1 MKPYTIFFNYL
12 TKFISSILFFLATTI
27 TIILFTIFNQNFMA
41 QQLNETNYYEKL
53 YTNIKLEMSYY
64 VTQSGLSD
72 DILNNIF
79 DKELLRRTT
88 EKMLDNFYN
97 NKDNTINK
105 TSIEENLMNNIN
117 EELKDYKLTEEDKTS
132 INKFITQMSSI
143 YETEISYSNIL
154 NKYHNSFNRIYH
166 ILVALDILCITLFI
180 INYFITRYTL
190 KERNIIIS
198 LLTTA
203 TLITIIHLYLSNTL
217 DLGHLEFYNDIISNL
232 INYTYQSIMS
242 IFNIVSTLYLVISL
256 SLILY
261 ATKYTKELLKYK
273 DKVLIIL
280 AIIWMGVI
288 FMFSAQVSDESKSSS
303 NKVTSAVVNTV
314 ISIKKE
320 NISEEKRQKIIE
332 DKTFIVRKSAHFTE
346 YFILGLILILY
357 LQTKEKLATKYVIL
371 AIIFC
376 VLYATSDEIHQLFV
390 DGRSCKIMDILIDTC
405 GSSLAILGFTSI
417 YKITTNLK
425 KQKEL
430 FIEQI

>member
-1 MKPYTIFFNYL
+1 MKPHTIFFNYL
-12 TKFISSILFFLATTI
+12 TKFISSILFFLTTTI

-105 TSIEENLMNNIN
+105 TSVEENLMNNIN

-132 INKFITQMSSI
+132 INKFITQMSST

-166 ILVALDILCITLFI
+166 ILVALDILCIALFI

-242 IFNIVSTLYLVISL
+242 IFNIVSTIYLVISL

-332 DKTFIVRKSAHFTE
+332 DKTFIVRKTAHFTE

-357 LQTKEKLATKYVIL
+357 LQTKEKLTTKYVIL

-417 YKITTNLK
+417 YKLTTNLK

>member
-1 MKPYTIFFNYL
+1 MKPHTIFFNYL
-12 TKFISSILFFLATTI
+12 TKFISSILFFLTTTI

-105 TSIEENLMNNIN
+105 TSVEENLMNNIN

-132 INKFITQMSSI
+132 INKFITQMSST
-143 YETEISYSNIL
+143 YEMEISYSNIL

-166 ILVALDILCITLFI
+166 ILVALDLLCIALFI

-198 LLTTA
+198 LLTT
-203 TLITIIHLYLSNTL
+203 TILITIIHLYLSNTL

-242 IFNIVSTLYLVISL
+242 IFNIVSTIYLVISL

-332 DKTFIVRKSAHFTE
+332 DKTFIVRKTAHFTE

-357 LQTKEKLATKYVIL
+357 LQTKEKLTTKYIIL

>member
-1 MKPYTIFFNYL
+1 MKPHTIFFNYL
-12 TKFISSILFFLATTI
+12 TKFISSILFFLTTTI

-53 YTNIKLEMSYY
+53 YDNIKLEMSYY

-105 TSIEENLMNNIN
+105 TSVEENLMNNIN

-132 INKFITQMSSI
+132 INKFITQMSST

-154 NKYHNSFNRIYH
+154 NKYHNSFNRVYH
-166 ILVALDILCITLFI
+166 ILVALDILCIALFI

-198 LLTTA
+198 LLTT
-203 TLITIIHLYLSNTL
+203 TILITIIHLYLSNTL

-242 IFNIVSTLYLVISL
+242 IFNIVSTIYLVISL

-332 DKTFIVRKSAHFTE
+332 DKTFIVRKTAHFTE
-346 YFILGLILILY
+346 YFILGLILILF
-357 LQTKEKLATKYVIL
+357 LQTKEKLTTKYIIL

>member
-1 MKPYTIFFNYL
+1 MKPHTIFFNYL
-12 TKFISSILFFLATTI
+12 TKFISSILFFLTTTI

-105 TSIEENLMNNIN
+105 TSVEENLMNNIN

-132 INKFITQMSSI
+132 INKFITQMSST

-166 ILVALDILCITLFI
+166 ILVALDLLCIALFI

-198 LLTTA
+198 LLTT
-203 TLITIIHLYLSNTL
+203 TILITIIHLYLSNTL

-242 IFNIVSTLYLVISL
+242 IFNIVSTIYLVISL

-332 DKTFIVRKSAHFTE
+332 DKTFIVRKTAHFTE

-357 LQTKEKLATKYVIL
+357 LQTKEKLATKYIIL

>member
-105 TSIEENLMNNIN
+105 TSVEENLTNNIN

-154 NKYHNSFNRIYH
+154 NKYHNTFNRIYH
-166 ILVALDILCITLFI
+166 ILVALDLLCIALFI

-357 LQTKEKLATKYVIL
+357 LQTKEKLAPKYIIL

>member
-1 MKPYTIFFNYL
+1 MKPHTIFFNYL
-12 TKFISSILFFLATTI
+12 TKFISSILFFLTTTI

-53 YTNIKLEMSYY
+53 YDNIKLEMSYY

-105 TSIEENLMNNIN
+105 TSVEENLMNNIN

-132 INKFITQMSSI
+132 INKFITQMSST
-143 YETEISYSNIL
+143 YEMEISYSNIL
-154 NKYHNSFNRIYH
+154 NKYHNTFNRIYH
-166 ILVALDILCITLFI
+166 ILVALDILCIALFI

-242 IFNIVSTLYLVISL
+242 IFNIVSTIYLVISL

-273 DKVLIIL
+273 DKVLIVL

-357 LQTKEKLATKYVIL
+357 LQTKEKLATKYIIL

>member
-1 MKPYTIFFNYL
+1 MKPHTIFFNYL
-12 TKFISSILFFLATTI
+12 TKFISSILFFLTTTI

-105 TSIEENLMNNIN
+105 TSVEENLMNNIN

-132 INKFITQMSSI
+132 INKFITQMSST

-166 ILVALDILCITLFI
+166 ILVALDILCIALFI

-357 LQTKEKLATKYVIL
+357 LQTKEKLATKYIIL

-417 YKITTNLK
+417 YKLTTNLK

>member
-1 MKPYTIFFNYL
+1 MKPHTIFFNYL
-12 TKFISSILFFLATTI
+12 TKFISSILFFLTTTI

-53 YTNIKLEMSYY
+53 YDNIKLEMSYY

-105 TSIEENLMNNIN
+105 TSVEENLMNNIN

-132 INKFITQMSSI
+132 INKFITQMSST

-166 ILVALDILCITLFI
+166 ILVALDLLCIALFI

-198 LLTTA
+198 LLTT
-203 TLITIIHLYLSNTL
+203 TILITIIHLYLSNTL

-242 IFNIVSTLYLVISL
+242 IFNIVSTIYLVISL

-332 DKTFIVRKSAHFTE
+332 DKTFIVRKTAHFTE

-357 LQTKEKLATKYVIL
+357 LQTKEKLATKYIIL

>member
-1 MKPYTIFFNYL
+1 MKPHTIFFNYL
-12 TKFISSILFFLATTI
+12 TKFISSILFFLTTTI

-88 EKMLDNFYN
+88 EKMLNNFYN

-105 TSIEENLMNNIN
+105 TSVEENLMNNIN
-117 EELKDYKLTEEDKTS
+117 EELKDYKLTEEDKKS
-132 INKFITQMSSI
+132 INKFITQMSST

-154 NKYHNSFNRIYH
+154 NKYHNSFNRVYH

-198 LLTTA
+198 LLTT
-203 TLITIIHLYLSNTL
+203 TILITIIHLYLSNTL

-242 IFNIVSTLYLVISL
+242 IFNIVSTIYLVISL

-332 DKTFIVRKSAHFTE
+332 DKTFIVRKTAHFTE
-346 YFILGLILILY
+346 YFILGLILILF
-357 LQTKEKLATKYVIL
+357 LQTKEKLTTKYIIL

>member
-1 MKPYTIFFNYL
+1 MKPHTIFFNYL
-12 TKFISSILFFLATTI
+12 TKFISSILFFLTTTI

-132 INKFITQMSSI
+132 IDKFITQMSST
-143 YETEISYSNIL
+143 YEMEISYSNIL

-166 ILVALDILCITLFI
+166 ILVALDILCIALFI

-242 IFNIVSTLYLVISL
+242 IFNIVSTIYLVISL

-357 LQTKEKLATKYVIL
+357 LQTKEKLAAKYIIL

-417 YKITTNLK
+417 YKLTTNLK

>member
-1 MKPYTIFFNYL
+1 MKPHTIFFNYL
-12 TKFISSILFFLATTI
+12 TKFISSILFFLTTTI
-27 TIILFTIFNQNFMA
+27 TIILFTIFSQNFMA

-105 TSIEENLMNNIN
+105 TSVEENLMNNIN

-132 INKFITQMSSI
+132 INKFITQMSST

-166 ILVALDILCITLFI
+166 ILVALDLLCIALFI

-190 KERNIIIS
+190 KERNVIIS
-198 LLTTA
+198 LLTT
-203 TLITIIHLYLSNTL
+203 TILITIIHLYLSNTL

-242 IFNIVSTLYLVISL
+242 IFNIVSTIYLVISL

-273 DKVLIIL
+273 DKVLIVL

-332 DKTFIVRKSAHFTE
+332 DKTFIVRKTAHFTE

-357 LQTKEKLATKYVIL
+357 LQTKEKLTTKYIIL

>member
-1 MKPYTIFFNYL
+1 MKPHTIFFNYL
-12 TKFISSILFFLATTI
+12 TKFISSILFFLTTTI

-198 LLTTA
+198 LLTT
-203 TLITIIHLYLSNTL
+203 TVLITIIHLYLSNTL

-242 IFNIVSTLYLVISL
+242 IFNIVSTIYLVISL

-357 LQTKEKLATKYVIL
+357 LQTKEKLATKYIIL

>member
-1 MKPYTIFFNYL
+1 MKPHTIFFNYL
-12 TKFISSILFFLATTI
+12 TKFISSILFFLTTTI

-53 YTNIKLEMSYY
+53 YDNIKLEMSYY

-105 TSIEENLMNNIN
+105 TSVEENLMNNIN
-117 EELKDYKLTEEDKTS
+117 EELKGYKLTEEDKTS
-132 INKFITQMSSI
+132 INKFITQMSST

-166 ILVALDILCITLFI
+166 ILIALDILCITLFI

-198 LLTTA
+198 LLTT
-203 TLITIIHLYLSNTL
+203 TILITIIHLYLSNTL

-242 IFNIVSTLYLVISL
+242 IFNIVSTIYLVISL

-332 DKTFIVRKSAHFTE
+332 DKTFIVRKTAHFTE

-357 LQTKEKLATKYVIL
+357 LQTKEKLTTKYIIL

>member
-1 MKPYTIFFNYL
+1 MKTHTIFFNYL
-12 TKFISSILFFLATTI
+12 TKFISSILFFLTTTI

-53 YTNIKLEMSYY
+53 YDNIKLEMSYY

-105 TSIEENLMNNIN
+105 TSVEENLMNNIN

-132 INKFITQMSSI
+132 INKFITQMSST

-166 ILVALDILCITLFI
+166 ILVALDILCIALFI

-198 LLTTA
+198 LLTT
-203 TLITIIHLYLSNTL
+203 TILITIIHLYLSNTL

-242 IFNIVSTLYLVISL
+242 IFNIVSTIYLVISL

-332 DKTFIVRKSAHFTE
+332 DKTFIVRKTAHFTE

-357 LQTKEKLATKYVIL
+357 LQTKEKLTTKYIIL

-390 DGRSCKIMDILIDTC
+390 DGRSCKIIDILIDTC

>member
-1 MKPYTIFFNYL
+1 MKPHTIFFNYL
-12 TKFISSILFFLATTI
+12 TKFISSILFFLTTTI

-105 TSIEENLMNNIN
+105 TSVEENLMNNIN

-132 INKFITQMSSI
+132 INKFITQMSST

-166 ILVALDILCITLFI
+166 ILVALDILCIALFI

-198 LLTTA
+198 LLTT
-203 TLITIIHLYLSNTL
+203 TILITIIHLYLSNTL

-242 IFNIVSTLYLVISL
+242 IFNIVSTIYLVISL

-273 DKVLIIL
+273 DKVLIVL

-332 DKTFIVRKSAHFTE
+332 DKTFIVRKTAHFTE

-357 LQTKEKLATKYVIL
+357 LQTKEKLTTKYIIL

>member
-79 DKELLRRTT
+79 NKELLRRTT

-132 INKFITQMSSI
+132 IDKFITQMSST

-166 ILVALDILCITLFI
+166 ILVALDFLCSTLFI

-242 IFNIVSTLYLVISL
+242 IFNIVSTIYLVISL

-288 FMFSAQVSDESKSSS
+288 FMFSAQISDESKSSS

-357 LQTKEKLATKYVIL
+357 LQTKEKLTTKYIIL

-390 DGRSCKIMDILIDTC
+390 DGRSCKIIDILIDTC

>member
-132 INKFITQMSSI
+132 IDKFITQMSST
-143 YETEISYSNIL
+143 YEMEISYSNIL

-166 ILVALDILCITLFI
+166 ILVALDLLCIALFI

-242 IFNIVSTLYLVISL
+242 IFNIVSTIYLVISL

-303 NKVTSAVVNTV
+303 NKVTSAVVNAV

-357 LQTKEKLATKYVIL
+357 LQTKEKLATKYIIL

-405 GSSLAILGFTSI
+405 GSSLAIIGFTSI
-417 YKITTNLK
+417 YKLTTNLK

>member
-12 TKFISSILFFLATTI
+12 TKFISSILFFLTTTI

-132 INKFITQMSSI
+132 INKFITQMSST

-261 ATKYTKELLKYK
+261 ATKYTKVLLKYK

>member
-41 QQLNETNYYEKL
+41 QQLNEINYYEKL

-105 TSIEENLMNNIN
+105 TSVEENLMNNIN

-132 INKFITQMSSI
+132 IDKFITQMSST
-143 YETEISYSNIL
+143 YEMEISYSNIL

-166 ILVALDILCITLFI
+166 ILVALDILCIALFI

-198 LLTTA
+198 LLTT
-203 TLITIIHLYLSNTL
+203 TVLITIIHLYLSNTL

-242 IFNIVSTLYLVISL
+242 IFNIVSTIYLVISL

-273 DKVLIIL
+273 DKVLIVL

-357 LQTKEKLATKYVIL
+357 LQTKEKLATKYIIL

-417 YKITTNLK
+417 YKLTTNLK

>member
-1 MKPYTIFFNYL
+1 MKPHTIFFNYL
-12 TKFISSILFFLATTI
+12 TKFISSILFFLTTII

-105 TSIEENLMNNIN
+105 TSVEENLMNNIN

-166 ILVALDILCITLFI
+166 ILVALDILCIALFI

-198 LLTTA
+198 LLTT
-203 TLITIIHLYLSNTL
+203 TVLITIIHLYLSNTL

-242 IFNIVSTLYLVISL
+242 IFNIVSTIYLVISL

-357 LQTKEKLATKYVIL
+357 LQTKEKLATKYIIL

-417 YKITTNLK
+417 YKLTTNLK

>member
-1 MKPYTIFFNYL
+1 MKPHTIFFNYL
-12 TKFISSILFFLATTI
+12 TKFISSILFFLTTTI

-105 TSIEENLMNNIN
+105 TSVEENLMNNIN

-132 INKFITQMSSI
+132 INKFITQMSST
-143 YETEISYSNIL
+143 YEMEISYSNIL

-180 INYFITRYTL
+180 INYFITRHTL

-198 LLTTA
+198 LLTT
-203 TLITIIHLYLSNTL
+203 TVLITIIHLYLSNTL

-242 IFNIVSTLYLVISL
+242 IFNIVSTIYLVISL

-332 DKTFIVRKSAHFTE
+332 DKTFIVRKTAHFTE

-357 LQTKEKLATKYVIL
+357 LQTKEKLATKYIIL

>member
-1 MKPYTIFFNYL
+1 MKPHTIFFNYL
-12 TKFISSILFFLATTI
+12 TKFFSSILFFLTTTI

-88 EKMLDNFYN
+88 EKMLDNFYS

-105 TSIEENLMNNIN
+105 TSVEENLMNNIN

-132 INKFITQMSSI
+132 INKFITQMSST

-166 ILVALDILCITLFI
+166 ILVALDILCIALFI

-198 LLTTA
+198 LLTT
-203 TLITIIHLYLSNTL
+203 TILITIIHLYLSNTL

-242 IFNIVSTLYLVISL
+242 IFNIVSTIYLVISL

-332 DKTFIVRKSAHFTE
+332 DKTFIVRKTAHFTE

-357 LQTKEKLATKYVIL
+357 LQTKEKLATKYIIL

-376 VLYATSDEIHQLFV
+376 TLYATSDEIHQLFV

-417 YKITTNLK
+417 YKLTTNLK

>member
-1 MKPYTIFFNYL
+1 
-12 TKFISSILFFLATTI
+12 
-27 TIILFTIFNQNFMA
+27 MA

-166 ILVALDILCITLFI
+166 ILVALDLLCITLFI

-357 LQTKEKLATKYVIL
+357 LQTKEKLATKYIIL

>member
-132 INKFITQMSSI
+132 INKFITQMSST

-166 ILVALDILCITLFI
+166 ILVALDILCIALFI

-242 IFNIVSTLYLVISL
+242 IFNIVSTIYLVISL

-273 DKVLIIL
+273 DKVLIVL

-357 LQTKEKLATKYVIL
+357 LQTKEKLATKYIIL

-417 YKITTNLK
+417 YKLTTNLK

>member
-1 MKPYTIFFNYL
+1 MKPHTIFFNYL
-12 TKFISSILFFLATTI
+12 TKFISSILFFLTTTI

-53 YTNIKLEMSYY
+53 YDNIKLEMSYY

-105 TSIEENLMNNIN
+105 TSVEENLMNNIN

-132 INKFITQMSSI
+132 INKFITQMSST
-143 YETEISYSNIL
+143 YEMEISYSNIL

-198 LLTTA
+198 LLTT
-203 TLITIIHLYLSNTL
+203 TILITIIHLYLSNTL

-242 IFNIVSTLYLVISL
+242 IFNIVSTIYLVISL

-357 LQTKEKLATKYVIL
+357 LQTKEKLATKYIIL

-376 VLYATSDEIHQLFV
+376 VLYATGDEIHQLFV

-417 YKITTNLK
+417 YKLTTNLK

>member
-1 MKPYTIFFNYL
+1 
-12 TKFISSILFFLATTI
+12 
-27 TIILFTIFNQNFMA
+27 MA

-105 TSIEENLMNNIN
+105 TSVEENLMNNIN

-132 INKFITQMSSI
+132 IDKFITQMSST
-143 YETEISYSNIL
+143 YEAEISYSNIL

-357 LQTKEKLATKYVIL
+357 LQTKEKLATKYIIL

-417 YKITTNLK
+417 YKLTTNLK

>member
-105 TSIEENLMNNIN
+105 TSVEENLMNNIN

-132 INKFITQMSSI
+132 INKFITQMSST

-166 ILVALDILCITLFI
+166 ILVALDILCIALFI